1 MERAPEHTMPN
12 DDDALPACFADVD
25 ALDEFLARP
34 SRALVE
40 DLATVEGDI
49 IVLGAGGKMGPTLTR
64 LAKMAARSKQVVA
77 VARFSEPGLR
87 RRLDSWGIETISC
100 DLADRAA
107 VDRLPRLPNVVF
119 MAGRK
124 FGSSSHEALTW
135 AMNVYVPAIVADAF
149 RAARI
154 VAFSTGN
161 VYSLT
166 DVGREPPTETTPPN
180 PAGEYAQ
187 SCLGRERIFEYFSQR
202 HGTRGRALRLN
213 YAIDMRYGILYDI
226 AAKVRDGF
234 PIDVTMGY
242 VNVIWQGDANTQAL
256 RCLKH
261 CTAPITPLNIS
272 GHEKL
277 SVRWLSEELGR
288 RLGRKPIIAGSEAA
302 TALLTNSS
310 EAVRLFGAPRVPIS
324 VMLDWVADWVSRSMP
339 ALNKPTKFEVRDGAF

>member
-1 MERAPEHTMPN
+1 MASIPEHTMPN
-12 DDDALPACFADVD
+12 NDDALPAYFADVN

-34 SRALVE
+34 SRAVVE

-64 LAKMAARSKQVVA
+64 LAKMAARSKRVVA

-87 RRLDSWGIETISC
+87 RRLDSWEIETISC
-100 DLADRAA
+100 DLTDRAA

-124 FGSSSHEALTW
+124 FGSSSNEALTW
-135 AMNVYVPAIVADAF
+135 AINVYVPAIAADAF
-149 RAARI
+149 RASRI
-154 VAFSTGN
+154 VVFSTGN

-166 DVGREPPTETTPPN
+166 DVRREAPTETTPAN

-187 SCLGRERIFEYFSQR
+187 SCLGRERVFEYFSQR

-213 YAIDMRYGILYDI
+213 YAIDKRYGILYDI
-226 AAKVRDGF
+226 ATKVRDRSA
-234 PIDVTMGY
+234 IDVTMGY
-242 VNVIWQGDANTQAL
+242 VNMIWQGDANSQAL

-261 CTAPITPLNIS
+261 CTAPISPLNIS

-288 RLGRKPIIAGSEAA
+288 RLGRKPIIAGIEAA
-302 TALLTNSS
+302 TALLTNTS
-310 EAVRLFGAPRVPIS
+310 EAVRLFGAPRVPIG
-324 VMLDWVADWVSRSMP
+324 VMLDWVADWVARSMP
-339 ALNKPTKFEVRDGAF
+339 AFDKPTKFEVRDGVF